1 MDEVAEMLVDES
13 PFLVV
18 LAELLPVVLQ
28 KVGLVLV
35 LVKEVIPF
43 VHDGFKPPASDSFR
57 FLRHRGIK
65 VPFPLVLGIGID
77 VNVQSLMTDGFHRFL
92 IPVARLQRACPQS
105 NCFAF

>member
-18 LAELLPVVLQ
+18 LAELLPVILQ

-35 LVKEVIPF
+35 LVKKVIPF
-43 VHDGFKPPASDSFR
+43 VHDGFKPPAPDSFS
-57 FLRHRGIK
+57 FFRHGSIE

-77 VNVQSLMTDGFHRFL
+77 INVQSLMTNGFHCFL
-92 IPVARLQRACPQS
+92 IPVARIIIKVER
-105 NCFAF
+105 